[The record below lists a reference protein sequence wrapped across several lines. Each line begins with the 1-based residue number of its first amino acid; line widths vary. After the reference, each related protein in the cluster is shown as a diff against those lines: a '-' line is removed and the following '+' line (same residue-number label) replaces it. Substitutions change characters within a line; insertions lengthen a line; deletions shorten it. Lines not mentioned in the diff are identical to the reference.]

1 MALLS
6 GTTVVR
12 DSSEPARAAGSVVAA
27 AVGCVESPGF
37 VASSVQMTLVVP
49 AVAPGLCPRTCLSW
63 AGGWSGVA
71 GMAPA
76 VWWDQ
81 QVHVER
87 RADLWVLFL
96 ALCVLLPLAV
106 SPHPP

>member
-1 MALLS
+1 
-6 GTTVVR
+6 
-12 DSSEPARAAGSVVAA
+12 
-27 AVGCVESPGF
+27 
-37 VASSVQMTLVVP
+37 
-49 AVAPGLCPRTCLSW
+49 
-63 AGGWSGVA
+63 
-71 GMAPA
+71 MAPA

-106 SPHPP
+106 SAHRLRQGPSCGRCLCLWAFL